1 MDVSSKTSPKRG
13 KGVARHYW
21 KYLVASES
29 TSKGVQ
35 LLDGAPWGL
44 DAVNSSEI
52 NITGST
58 LAGDLIGQ
66 RGRGAIRFRGVGE
79 RTRFLPAESREG
91 RA

>member
-1 MDVSSKTSPKRG
+1 M
-13 KGVARHYW
+13 
-21 KYLVASES
+21 
-29 TSKGVQ
+29 Q

-79 RTRFLPAESREG
+79 KNQVSSCRIKGGVELEEASQVAMVNNVE
-91 RA
+91 